1 MKEKLGELTMSLCRV
16 QQDLLEEHATSVEMK
31 VIFQENVLKEV
42 EAVVVQV
49 VPELV
54 ASAVRKVTCLENA
67 QLVEVVA
74 EAAPIELATNVV
86 RKATYLEIAQPVEEV
101 ALSREVL

>member
-1 MKEKLGELTMSLCRV
+1 MKEKLGELTMSLCRA

-54 ASAVRKVTCLENA
+54 SSAVRKVTCPENA